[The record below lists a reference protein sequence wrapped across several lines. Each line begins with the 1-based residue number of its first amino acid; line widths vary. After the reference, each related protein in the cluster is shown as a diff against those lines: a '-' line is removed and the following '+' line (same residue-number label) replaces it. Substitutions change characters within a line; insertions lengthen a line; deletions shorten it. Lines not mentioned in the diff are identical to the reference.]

1 MRTTAVALLALAGA
15 LTLAPSPAGAA
26 EGAEVYRR
34 RCASCHGADGSG
46 GAKKLPPLS
55 SPLVQSRSDADLFTA
70 VARGTAD
77 RKMPAFRG
85 KLADAEIAA
94 VVGYLRTLKP

>member
-1 MRTTAVALLALAGA
+1 MTTAACSLLALASA
-15 LTLAPSPAGAA
+15 LALAPSPAGAA
-26 EGAEVYRR
+26 DGAEVYRR
-34 RCASCHGADGSG
+34 RCASCHGAG

-55 SPLVQSRSDADLFTA
+55 SPLVQSRSDADLFAA